1 MDKLHKPRGGAR
13 PNSGRK
19 PIINKIKSRTFGL
32 NDADWLKLKLL
43 GGAKWI
49 REQLAKV

>member
-13 PNSGRK
+13 PNAGRK
-19 PIINKIKSRTFGL
+19 HEPNKAINRSIALT
-32 NDADWLKLKLL
+32 DEHWLKLKLL